1 MKHFRIFGNSKSI
14 IIASLIGSLLLTAC
28 AGGGLRN
35 LGVKPFLETLDS
47 WPDEYRG
54 NFEQIRSF
62 SGKARLSIESEQFN
76 GNVSLKT
83 NWVQPNK
90 LYLQAEGPLGLD
102 VGKIFIGE
110 NRFVVYNQY
119 NNHFTSGSIRDPYLN
134 RFMQT
139 NITLSELRNTVLGY
153 SLEPDSPKLLS
164 NRTHGIFTARSIEDD
179 IDYRYVVNPAS
190 GLLEV
195 CELSRESRVFLRQE
209 FRNYRNV
216 DGIYMPMIIRITL
229 PDQKERISI
238 FYESVELNKELDLSE
253 HTIEISSKV
262 QQLNLN

>member
-1 MKHFRIFGNSKSI
+1 MPILQFVLRKQKRILLA
-14 IIASLIGSLLLTAC
+14 IACCLFFAGC
-28 AGGGLRN
+28 AGSGMRN
-35 LGVKPFLETLDS
+35 FGVKPFLNSLDT
-47 WPDEYRG
+47 WPEEYQS
-54 NFEQIRSF
+54 NFEQIRTF
-62 SGKARLSIESEQFN
+62 SGSARLSIESEQFN

-83 NWVQPNK
+83 NWVRPDR

-110 NRFVVYNQY
+110 NRFMVYNQY

-139 NITLSELRNTVLGY
+139 NITLSELRHTVLGY
-153 SLEPDSPKLLS
+153 VLEPDSPKQLT

-179 IDYRYVVNPAS
+179 IDYRYVVNPES
-190 GLLEV
+190 GLLET
-195 CELSRESRVFLRQE
+195 CELSRESRVFLRQD
-209 FRNYRNV
+209 FKNYRNI
-216 DGIYMPMIIRITL
+216 DGIYLPMIIQITL

-238 FYESVELNKELDLSE
+238 FYKSVELNRPLDLAK